1 MTAGSLLAKD
11 NLAGRPMVTKLLPYL
26 KQHRWSIGWA
36 LLQVLLIAGF
46 ELLKPWPLQIVIDNV
61 LGGKP
66 FPIAALSSPPGTL
79 LVLASVGIVLVH
91 FGAGALTLLHNYTAI
106 RIGQNMVNDLRGSL
120 YAHLQRLS
128 LAFHSR
134 QRVGDLLYRITA
146 DSFAVQTM
154 IMNGALPILSALVL
168 LAGMLVVLFPLDPLL
183 TMLALTVVPVLFVL
197 ISLFNRRI
205 VEIAGDVRTTESQ
218 VYSLVQWA
226 MSSIKLVQAFTKEEE
241 ELRRFMGASRDSLQ
255 ATLRLYSWQTLYS
268 GTVNLVIAG
277 GTALV
282 VFAGAR
288 AVISGTLSVGQLLV
302 FVSYLAQLY
311 APINQITQSWGLIA
325 GARVGARRIFE
336 ILDTEPDL
344 KDGTHSFPPSGAR
357 GEVTWSRVSFRY
369 RPDTPILVGI
379 DLKIPAGSKTAVV
392 GPTGAGKSTLLGL
405 LPRFYDPS
413 AGAVAI
419 DGRDVREYT
428 LRSLRNQIG
437 MVLQPPLIFPLSVR
451 DNIAYGRPGADDA
464 AIEHAARLAQIDDLI
479 ASLPA
484 GYDTVLGESGAS
496 LSEGEKQRITIARA
510 LLRDAPILILDEPT
524 SALDVTTEALV
535 MAGIESL
542 MAGRTTFIIAHRL
555 STVRRCDQIVVLRAG
570 VIVEQGTLPEL
581 LRRDGFFAEYYRTQ
595 FAAQE
600 TPAEQIK
607 VEA

>member
-1 MTAGSLLAKD
+1 M
-11 NLAGRPMVTKLLPYL
+11 KLIPYL
-26 KQHRWSIGWA
+26 KGHQWSIVWA
-36 LLQVLLIAGF
+36 MFQVLLIVGF

-61 LGGKP
+61 LVGKSLS
-66 FPIAALSSPPGTL
+66 FAGFTSSPGSL
-79 LVLASVGIVLVH
+79 LLFASIGIVAVH

-168 LAGMLVVLFPLDPLL
+168 LVGMLVVLFPLDPVL
-183 TMLALTVVPVLFVL
+183 TMLALTVVPLLFVL

-205 VEIAGDVRTTESQ
+205 VEVAGDVRTTESR

-241 ELRRFMGASRDSLQ
+241 EHRRFMGASRESLQ

-268 GTVNLVIAG
+268 GTVNLVIAA

-288 AVISGTLSVGQLLV
+288 AVISGTLSVGQLIV
-302 FVSYLAQLY
+302 FISYLAQLY

-344 KDGTHSFPPSGAR
+344 QDGRQDFPPGGAR
-357 GEVTWSRVSFRY
+357 GEVAWFGVNFRY
-369 RPDTPILVGI
+369 RADTLILTGV
-379 DLKIPAGSKTAVV
+379 DLNVPAGAKIAVV

-413 AGAVAI
+413 AGSVAI
-419 DGRDVREYT
+419 DGLDVREYT
-428 LRSLRNQIG
+428 LKSLRKQIA

-464 AIEHAARLAQIDDLI
+464 AIEQAAQLARIDDLI
-479 ASLPA
+479 DSLPA
-484 GYDTVLGESGAS
+484 GYDTLLGESGVS

-524 SALDVTTEALV
+524 SALDVMTEALV
-535 MAGIESL
+535 MAGIERL
-542 MAGRTTFIIAHRL
+542 MVGRTTFIIAHRL
-555 STVRRCDQIVVLRAG
+555 STVRRCDRIVVLRAG
-570 VIVEQGTLPEL
+570 TIVEQGTLREL

-595 FAAQE
+595 FAPEEEHAKQVSL
-600 TPAEQIK
+600 Q
-607 VEA
+607 V

>member
-1 MTAGSLLAKD
+1 MA
-11 NLAGRPMVTKLLPYL
+11 MKLLPYL
-26 KQHRWSIGWA
+26 KAHRWRIAWA

-46 ELLKPWPLQIVIDNV
+46 ELLKPWPLQVIIDNA

-66 FPIAALSSPPGTL
+66 FPIAALSSSSGKL
-79 LVLASVGIVLVH
+79 LLLASVGMVVVH

-106 RIGQNMVNDLRGSL
+106 RIGQHMVNDLRGAL

-168 LAGMLVVLFPLDPLL
+168 LAGMLVVLFPLDPIL

-205 VEIAGDVRTTESQ
+205 VEIAGDVRTTESR

-241 ELRRFMGASRDSLQ
+241 EHRRFMGASRESLQ

-268 GTVNLVIAG
+268 GTVNFVIAG

-288 AVISGTLSVGQLLV
+288 AVISGTLSIGQLIV
-302 FVSYLAQLY
+302 FISYLAQLY

-344 KDGTHSFPPSGAR
+344 EDGPQNFPQDGVR
-357 GEVTWSRVSFRY
+357 GEVAWSAVSFRY
-369 RPDTPILVGI
+369 RPETPILVGI
-379 DLKIPAGSKTAVV
+379 DLNIPAGSKTAIV
-392 GPTGAGKSTLLGL
+392 GPTGAG
-405 LPRFYDPS
+405 
-413 AGAVAI
+413 
-419 DGRDVREYT
+419 
-428 LRSLRNQIG
+428 
-437 MVLQPPLIFPLSVR
+437 
-451 DNIAYGRPGADDA
+451 
-464 AIEHAARLAQIDDLI
+464 
-479 ASLPA
+479 
-484 GYDTVLGESGAS
+484 
-496 LSEGEKQRITIARA
+496 
-510 LLRDAPILILDEPT
+510 
-524 SALDVTTEALV
+524 
-535 MAGIESL
+535 
-542 MAGRTTFIIAHRL
+542 
-555 STVRRCDQIVVLRAG
+555 
-570 VIVEQGTLPEL
+570 
-581 LRRDGFFAEYYRTQ
+581 
-595 FAAQE
+595 
-600 TPAEQIK
+600 
-607 VEA
+607 